1 MNVDKIENIPAS
13 LIAKWFSNGEIFG
26 AKSFRPN
33 RRNIMGGEK
42 RKQLPKLAM
51 PNSVFSHLW
60 VVLVILLPT
69 LCQGKNNILQTKVL
83 FVFAKFDHCH
93 SGHQIF
99 ISNSTSVMLTTT
111 NSYLILSSKF
121 IIPQQS
127 KLFPSFLF
135 VSVVETSSA
144 YNKSWEKARYQSQF
158 FVICCCAKG
167 FDLLGR
173 FLQTGPLMSQ
183 L

>member
-1 MNVDKIENIPAS
+1 
-13 LIAKWFSNGEIFG
+13 
-26 AKSFRPN
+26 
-33 RRNIMGGEK
+33 MGGEK

-83 FVFAKFDHCH
+83 FVFANFDHCH

-135 VSVVETSSA
+135 VSVAKLRHHQHTIKA
-144 YNKSWEKARYQSQF
+144 EKRLDINLSF
-158 FVICCCAKG
+158 LLFVVVQRVLIY
-167 FDLLGR
+167 
-173 FLQTGPLMSQ
+173 
-183 L
+183 